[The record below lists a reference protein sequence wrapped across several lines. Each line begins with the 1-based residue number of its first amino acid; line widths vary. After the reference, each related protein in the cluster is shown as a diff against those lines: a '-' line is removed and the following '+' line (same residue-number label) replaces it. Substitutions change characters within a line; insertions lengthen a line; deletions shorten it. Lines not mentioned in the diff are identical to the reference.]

1 MILILTVVYYG
12 MGVHQY
18 TNVYFKLLTMV
29 DPEAKAKAK
38 ARKATLKL
46 YPSPKN

>member
-29 DPEAKAKAK
+29 DPEAKA
-38 ARKATLKL
+38 RKATLKL